1 MRFNGRNVIKPS
13 LIEDNTIFS
22 YLFTML
28 AKSRHRMAFS
38 NSRLL
43 FNMSSHSPLLSHKID
58 VQRSVKHRTRYSLS
72 I

>member
-1 MRFNGRNVIKPS
+1 MCDITFDS

-58 VQRSVKHRTRYSLS
+58 KLMYREA
-72 I
+72 

>member
-1 MRFNGRNVIKPS
+1 MCDITFDS

-58 VQRSVKHRTRYSLS
+58 ELMYREA
-72 I
+72 